1 MSRGK
6 TNPRRIPVTQ
16 ADIKRARKKAET
28 ETLDMACAIILM
40 GLLDGGIITEDQMR
54 PAWDAINNKSD
65 SVVKGYCTVSDLKQ
79 TLREE
84 YEIYL

>member
-16 ADIKRARKKAET
+16 ADIKRARKKAEE

-40 GLLDGGIITEDQMR
+40 GLLDGGIIQPEQMR
-54 PAWDAINNKSD
+54 TAWDAIAFFIKEVAFSAQECRAT
-65 SVVKGYCTVSDLKQ
+65 GT
-79 TLREE
+79 
-84 YEIYL
+84 

>member
-1 MSRGK
+1 MK
-6 TNPRRIPVTQ
+6 KKVNPRKRPATQ
-16 ADIKRARKKAET
+16 ADINRARKKAEA

-40 GLLDGGIITEDQMR
+40 GLLDGGIIQPEQMR

-65 SVVKGYCTVSDLKQ
+65 SVAKGYCTVSDLKQ

-84 YEIYL
+84 YEIFL